1 MCTHCALTV
10 STDGGNK
17 QQATSDSAHADPA
30 QIDNLLK
37 VSLELC
43 CFQRFKIVNLCRGVS
58 KGLHDFEKSFE
69 LVLHKGKESFKAQ
82 LS

>member
-1 MCTHCALTV
+1 MLTHMCTHCAVTV

-37 VSLELC
+37 VSLELR
-43 CFQRFKIVNLCRGVS
+43 CFHRFKIVNLCRGFS
-58 KGLHDFEKSFE
+58 KGLHDFEK
-69 LVLHKGKESFKAQ
+69 
-82 LS
+82 LSLIHI